1 MSAME
6 LVEAIIKGAIIV
18 AAVALEG
25 LCSLA
30 QTLPDFDF
38 LRHVFQGAFDLVTH
52 CFSRRREE

>member
-1 MSAME
+1 ME
-6 LVEAIIKGAIIV
+6 LVEAVIKGAAVI

-30 QTLPDFDF
+30 QTLPDIDF
-38 LRHVFQGAFDLVTH
+38 AGNLFQGALDLVTH